1 MSIRIA
7 RDEDLSYFEDF
18 CASESL
24 GTGWSLDSFQG
35 ALTQATDR
43 LWIALEEHRLVGFL
57 MTRVVAGEAELLN
70 IVVAKARRGAG
81 LGRQLMSAWLAQMK
95 DEMVERLFLEVRV
108 SNAPAIALY
117 ESFGFEGVGTRV
129 GYYQP
134 DLEDALVMAR
144 SL

>member
-1 MSIRIA
+1 
-7 RDEDLSYFEDF
+7 
-18 CASESL
+18 
-24 GTGWSLDSFQG
+24 
-35 ALTQATDR
+35 
-43 LWIALEEHRLVGFL
+43 

-117 ESFGFEGVGTRV
+117 ESFGFAGCRQRASVIISPILRM
-129 GYYQP
+129 
-134 DLEDALVMAR
+134 LW
-144 SL
+144 